1 MMIGHYIALK
11 SCNNNKYLSI
21 SNDGKISFNQN
32 DIENCNILIMRYE
45 GKYITLK
52 DKTGKYI
59 SSNAYNSLELNKEI
73 VGDNER
79 FEIEWQDEDLFAL
92 KANNGFYISVQ
103 KDGKIDVNQKNI
115 SLSEQLSMSEQKEEN
130 LVEFLNFVNFN

>member
-32 DIENCNILIMRYE
+32 DIENCNILTMRYE